1 LRLADV
7 LERAKLYDSA
17 ILSGADLANQASLS
31 GLTSDSRKVEPGY
44 LFAAL
49 PGSRA
54 DGRNY
59 VEEALARGASAVLA
73 QAGTPVEIVQGRAA
87 LIIDPN
93 PRRALALVAAA
104 FYGRQP
110 ETLVA
115 VTGTSGKTSVA
126 HFTRILW
133 QAAGQAAASLGTLGL
148 MPEGAVAD
156 APGSLTTPDPVAL
169 MKCLAALAD
178 AGFDHAVMEASSHG
192 LDQYRLEGVRLQ
204 AACFTNLSHE
214 HLDYH
219 GTMERYFAAKRRLFA
234 DLLPAGAAAVINA
247 DSPQATDL
255 SALAKARRHRLIT
268 FGTTPGAD
276 LALLER
282 RPTAAGQALQ
292 LELFGEPHEVELPLY
307 GDFQAMNLLAALG
320 LVAGSGTDLDDV
332 LPALTTHGVVPGRI
346 ELAAET
352 PAGGR
357 VFVDYAHKPAALA
370 AVLETLRP
378 HTAGRLWVVF
388 GCGGDRDRA
397 KRPLMGEIACRLADQ
412 VIVTDDNPRS
422 ERPETIRAAIMDAC
436 PRALEMGDRRMA
448 IATAMLGLKAGD
460 VLVVAG
466 KGHESGQIV
475 GTRVLPCDDREVARE
490 IARELESTLA

>member
-1 LRLADV
+1 MRLGDV
-7 LERAKLYDSA
+7 LERANLSDSA
-17 ILSGADLANQASLS
+17 ILSDAKPAQQTSLA
-31 GLTSDSRKVEPGY
+31 GLTADSRKVEPGF

-49 PGSRA
+49 PGAKA
-54 DGRNY
+54 DGRTFI
-59 VEEALARGASAVLA
+59 EEALARGAAAVLA
-73 QAGTPVEIVQGRAA
+73 QTGTPSEVVHGRAA
-87 LIIDPN
+87 LITDPN
-93 PRRALALVAAA
+93 PRRALALMAAA

-126 HFTRILW
+126 HFTRSLW
-133 QAAGQAAASLGTLGL
+133 QHAGQAAASLGTLGL
-148 MPEGAVAD
+148 MPERAVPD
-156 APGSLTTPDPVAL
+156 APVSLTTPDPVLL
-169 MKCLAALAD
+169 MKTLASLAK
-178 AGFDHAVMEASSHG
+178 AGFEHVVMEASSHG
-192 LDQYRLEGVRLQ
+192 LDQFRLEGVKLQ

-219 GTMERYFAAKRRLFA
+219 ETLERYFAAKRRLFA
-234 DLLPAGAAAVINA
+234 ELLPAGGTAVVNA
-247 DSPQATDL
+247 DDPHAADL
-255 SALAKARRHRLIT
+255 AGLAKARRQRLIT
-268 FGTTPGAD
+268 FGTAPGSD
-276 LALLER
+276 LALLQR
-282 RPTAAGQALQ
+282 RPTEAGQALS
-292 LELFGEPHEVELPLY
+292 LELFGEPHEVDLPLY

-320 LVAGSGTDLDDV
+320 LVVGGGTDLDAV
-332 LPALTTHGVVPGRI
+332 LPALPRLGVVPGRI

-352 PAGGR
+352 PAGAR

-388 GCGGDRDRA
+388 GCGGDRDRG

-422 ERPETIRAAIMDAC
+422 ENPAAIRAAIMAAC
-436 PRALEMGDRRMA
+436 PRALEMGDRRAA
-448 IATAMLGLKAGD
+448 IAAAMMGLKQGD

-475 GTRVLPCDDREVARE
+475 GTRVLPFDDREVAR
-490 IARELESTLA
+490 AVALDLESSLA